1 MINRVKVLIVVNIEN
16 RPVFIDSGIIFYLD
30 STKIKEWLK
39 LYLEHCF
46 VTRSRFTGISA
57 LSRKAGSVH
66 LYSAFLP
73 ATREKDRDLR

>member
-39 LYLEHCF
+39 LH
-46 VTRSRFTGISA
+46 
-57 LSRKAGSVH
+57 AGHRLTSGLV
-66 LYSAFLP
+66 LLPYSYFSKESFSLIVCGNPQFGNFLNF
-73 ATREKDRDLR
+73 